1 MPELTEKPLLFEIFT
16 DSRDESDAL
25 EQVMNIEETVEGQ
38 AKMLAKQVL
47 GKKGVDMLKKVLG
60 R

>member
-1 MPELTEKPLLFEIFT
+1 MTEKPLFLEIFT

-25 EQVMNIEETVEGQ
+25 EQVLGIEETVEGK
-38 AKMLAKQVL
+38 AKMLTKRIL
-47 GKKGVDMLKKVLG
+47 GKKGMNVLKKVLG